1 MYRNAIEK
9 LKLWKE
15 DIERKPLILK
25 GARQVGKTYLLKEFA
40 KNYYKNFVYINFDTE
55 EQIKDIFKKSK
66 DPQRIIT
73 ELSLVKDLKIEPKHT
88 LIIFDEV
95 QECPEAL
102 NSLKYF
108 YEEANQYHITA
119 AGSLLGTLLAKPKS
133 YPVGMVDILHVYP
146 LTFDEFLRASDE
158 SLFKYYSM
166 ISVNDDIIEIMHQ
179 KLLDAFNQYLIIG
192 GMPQVVNSWLN
203 TRDPIRIS
211 NLQNTI
217 LEIYEN
223 DFSKHNGSVNSGRI
237 LLAFRS
243 LVPQL
248 SKENEKFIYGVIR
261 QGARAREFEEAVEWI
276 VSAGLVNRVY
286 NVSQAQMPL
295 KAYDILNC
303 FKLFSFDTGLLK
315 QKSLKQ

>member
-1 MYRNAIEK
+1 
-9 LKLWKE
+9 
-15 DIERKPLILK
+15 
-25 GARQVGKTYLLKEFA
+25 
-40 KNYYKNFVYINFDTE
+40 
-55 EQIKDIFKKSK
+55 
-66 DPQRIIT
+66 
-73 ELSLVKDLKIEPKHT
+73 
-88 LIIFDEV
+88 
-95 QECPEAL
+95 
-102 NSLKYF
+102 
-108 YEEANQYHITA
+108 
-119 AGSLLGTLLAKPKS
+119 
-133 YPVGMVDILHVYP
+133 
-146 LTFDEFLRASDE
+146 
-158 SLFKYYSM
+158 M

-295 KAYDILNC
+295 KAYDILN
-303 FKLFSFDTGLLK
+303 F
-315 QKSLKQ
+315 